1 MTETDILHSPN
12 VYVGSAYANIS
23 SASFAP
29 GFDILDANGTSLNA
43 VFKNVPA
50 GGSIKKSDTWYSDY
64 CIITGIT
71 QAEYNQYKSLTFT
84 FSNANF
90 WGASVE
96 IRESN
101 PRSTN
106 GEIKAWLKF
115 PAQTNG
121 KSTVE
126 LPTVNSSTGY
136 VAFWIS
142 GPDEA
147 SYQISGITA
156 LSIKTPY
163 DDWVNDYGPSITGDI
178 RTGTKAKATDVKNL
192 ATALNYEF
200 QRRDNFINDS
210 AGSLANQ
217 APSVPNISAGK
228 KISSSGG
235 MDIVSKILIIN
246 DYPNLKEQTQN
257 SKILHDGRS
266 SNLIDDVKAL
276 GRIEKTAANTG
287 CKAACTGLCK
297 ETCYTGC
304 GNGCTGSSKE
314 IPVTCS
320 SGCASKCSSNCGN
333 DCTTTCGKGCT
344 DSCYSSCSSS
354 CSGSCSGSGCFSL
367 CSYSCGSTC
376 GANCGSG
383 CAYACVGCSG
393 ACSGCSW
400 SCSASCSE
408 TCDRTA
414 KAPTSPTCSNGC
426 AHGCLSNCTNGCIN
440 LVTSGS

>member
-1 MTETDILHSPN
+1 MTETDILHSPD
-12 VYVGSAYANIS
+12 VYVGSGYSNIS
-23 SASFAP
+23 SSSFAP
-29 GFDILDANGTSLNA
+29 GFDILDANGRSLNA

-50 GGSIKKSDTWYSDY
+50 GGSIIKHDTYYSDY

-163 DDWVNDYGPSITGDI
+163 DDWVNDYGSSITGDI
-178 RTGTKAKATDVKNL
+178 KTGTKAKAADVKNL

-217 APSVPNISAGK
+217 APAIPNIAAGE
-228 KISSSGG
+228 KISSSAG

-246 DYPNLKEQTQN
+246 DYPNLKEQTQG
-257 SKILHDGRS
+257 SKILYDGYS
-266 SNLIDDVKAL
+266 TNLIDQVKAL
-276 GRIEKTAANTG
+276 GTIEKTDSNTG
-287 CKAACTGLCK
+287 CRAACTGLCL

-304 GNGCTGSSKE
+304 GNGCSSSSKQITINCTACDKACTE
-314 IPVTCS
+314 NCGSGCTWECYGGCSGSCGGGCASSCVGNCSGSCMTNCGTGCGASCRTTCSGCSDLCWTGCSSYCAGTCSGSCYGGCASTCSGGAGKPTAPSSSSCNGCSFGCLSTCS
-320 SGCASKCSSNCGN
+320 SGC
-333 DCTTTCGKGCT
+333 
-344 DSCYSSCSSS
+344 
-354 CSGSCSGSGCFSL
+354 
-367 CSYSCGSTC
+367 
-376 GANCGSG
+376 
-383 CAYACVGCSG
+383 V
-393 ACSGCSW
+393 
-400 SCSASCSE
+400 
-408 TCDRTA
+408 
-414 KAPTSPTCSNGC
+414 
-426 AHGCLSNCTNGCIN
+426 N
-440 LVTSGS
+440 LTK

>member
-29 GFDILDANGTSLNA
+29 GFDILDANGRSLNA

-147 SYQISGITA
+147 YYQISGITA

-163 DDWVNDYGPSITGDI
+163 DDWVNDYGSSITGDI
-178 RTGTKAKATDVKNL
+178 KTGTKAKAADVKNL

-217 APSVPNISAGK
+217 APAIPNIAAGE
-228 KISSSGG
+228 KISSSAG
-235 MDIVSKILIIN
+235 MAIVSKILIIN
-246 DYPNLKEQTQN
+246 DYPNLKEQTQG
-257 SKILHDGRS
+257 SKILYDGYS
-266 SNLIDDVKAL
+266 TNLIDQVKAL
-276 GRIEKTAANTG
+276 GTIEKTDSNTG
-287 CKAACTGLCK
+287 CRAACTGLCL

-304 GNGCTGSSKE
+304 GNGCSSSSKQITINCTACDKACTE
-314 IPVTCS
+314 NCGSGCTWECYGGCSGSCGGGCASSCVGNCSGSCMTNCGTGCGASCRTTCSGCSDLCWTGCSSYCAGTCSGSCYGGCASTCSGGAGKPTAPSSSSCNGCSFGCLSTCS
-320 SGCASKCSSNCGN
+320 SGC
-333 DCTTTCGKGCT
+333 
-344 DSCYSSCSSS
+344 
-354 CSGSCSGSGCFSL
+354 
-367 CSYSCGSTC
+367 
-376 GANCGSG
+376 
-383 CAYACVGCSG
+383 V
-393 ACSGCSW
+393 
-400 SCSASCSE
+400 
-408 TCDRTA
+408 
-414 KAPTSPTCSNGC
+414 
-426 AHGCLSNCTNGCIN
+426 N
-440 LVTSGS
+440 LTK

>member
-29 GFDILDANGTSLNA
+29 GFDILDANGRSLNA
-43 VFKNVPA
+43 VFKNVPS

-101 PRSTN
+101 PKSTN

-142 GPDEA
+142 GPDGA

-163 DDWVNDYGPSITGDI
+163 DDWVNDYGSSITGDI
-178 RTGTKAKATDVKNL
+178 KTGTKAKAADVKNL

-217 APSVPNISAGK
+217 APAIPNIAAGE
-228 KISSSGG
+228 KISSSAG

-246 DYPNLKEQTQN
+246 DYPNLKEQTQG
-257 SKILHDGRS
+257 SKILYDGYS
-266 SNLIDDVKAL
+266 TNLIDQVKAL
-276 GRIEKTAANTG
+276 GTIEKTDSNTG
-287 CKAACTGLCK
+287 CRAACTGLCL

-304 GNGCTGSSKE
+304 GNGCSSSSKQITINCTACDKACTE
-314 IPVTCS
+314 NCGSGCTWECYGGCSGSCGGGCASSCVGNCSGSCMTNCGTGCGASCRTTCSGCSDLCWTGCSSYCAGTCSGSCYGGCASTCSGGAGKPTAPSSSSCNGCSFGCLSTCS
-320 SGCASKCSSNCGN
+320 SGC
-333 DCTTTCGKGCT
+333 
-344 DSCYSSCSSS
+344 
-354 CSGSCSGSGCFSL
+354 
-367 CSYSCGSTC
+367 
-376 GANCGSG
+376 
-383 CAYACVGCSG
+383 V
-393 ACSGCSW
+393 
-400 SCSASCSE
+400 
-408 TCDRTA
+408 
-414 KAPTSPTCSNGC
+414 
-426 AHGCLSNCTNGCIN
+426 N
-440 LVTSGS
+440 LTK

>member
-29 GFDILDANGTSLNA
+29 GFDILDANGRSLNA
-43 VFKNVPA
+43 VFKNVPS

-101 PRSTN
+101 PKSTN

-163 DDWVNDYGPSITGDI
+163 DDWVNDYGSSITGDI
-178 RTGTKAKATDVKNL
+178 KTGTKAKAADVKNL

-217 APSVPNISAGK
+217 APAIPNIAAGE
-228 KISSSGG
+228 KISSSAG

-246 DYPNLKEQTQN
+246 DYPNLKEQTQG
-257 SKILHDGRS
+257 SKILYDGYS
-266 SNLIDDVKAL
+266 TNLIDQVKAL
-276 GRIEKTAANTG
+276 GTIEKTDSNTG
-287 CKAACTGLCK
+287 CRAACTGLCL

-304 GNGCTGSSKE
+304 GNGCSSSSKQITINCTACDKACTE
-314 IPVTCS
+314 NCGSGCTWECYGGCSGSCGGGCASSCVGNCSGSCMTNCGTGCGASCRTTCSGCSDLCWTGCSSYCAGTCSGSCYGGCASTCSGGAGKPTAPSSSSCNGCSFGCLSTCS
-320 SGCASKCSSNCGN
+320 SGC
-333 DCTTTCGKGCT
+333 
-344 DSCYSSCSSS
+344 
-354 CSGSCSGSGCFSL
+354 
-367 CSYSCGSTC
+367 
-376 GANCGSG
+376 
-383 CAYACVGCSG
+383 V
-393 ACSGCSW
+393 
-400 SCSASCSE
+400 
-408 TCDRTA
+408 
-414 KAPTSPTCSNGC
+414 
-426 AHGCLSNCTNGCIN
+426 N
-440 LVTSGS
+440 LTK

>member
-12 VYVGSAYANIS
+12 VYVGSAYSNIS
-23 SASFAP
+23 SSSFAP
-29 GFDILDANGTSLNA
+29 GFDILDANGRSLNA

-101 PRSTN
+101 PKSTN
-106 GEIKAWLKF
+106 GEVKAWLKF

-126 LPTVNSSTGY
+126 LPTVESSTGY

-147 SYQISGITA
+147 YYQISGITA

-178 RTGTKAKATDVKNL
+178 RTGTKAKATDVKSL
-192 ATALNYEF
+192 AIALNYEF

-217 APSVPNISAGK
+217 APAMPNIAAGE
-228 KISSSGG
+228 KISSSAG

-246 DYPNLKEQTQN
+246 DYPNLKEQTQG
-257 SKILHDGRS
+257 SKILYDGYS
-266 SNLIDDVKAL
+266 TNLIDQVKAL
-276 GRIEKTAANTG
+276 GRIEKTDTNTG
-287 CKAACTGLCK
+287 CRAACTGLCL

-304 GNGCTGSSKE
+304 GNGCSSSSKQITINCTACDKACTE
-314 IPVTCS
+314 NCGSGCTWECYGGCSGSCGGGCASSCVGNCSGSCMTNCGTGCGASCRTTCSGCSDLCWTGCSSYCAGTCSGSCYGGCASTCSGGAGKPTAPSSSSCNGCSFGCLSTCS
-320 SGCASKCSSNCGN
+320 SGC
-333 DCTTTCGKGCT
+333 
-344 DSCYSSCSSS
+344 
-354 CSGSCSGSGCFSL
+354 
-367 CSYSCGSTC
+367 
-376 GANCGSG
+376 
-383 CAYACVGCSG
+383 V
-393 ACSGCSW
+393 
-400 SCSASCSE
+400 
-408 TCDRTA
+408 
-414 KAPTSPTCSNGC
+414 
-426 AHGCLSNCTNGCIN
+426 N
-440 LVTSGS
+440 LTK

>member
-1 MTETDILHSPN
+1 MKMTETDILHSPN
-12 VYVGSAYANIS
+12 IYVGSAYSNIS
-23 SASFAP
+23 SSSFAP
-29 GFDILDANGTSLNA
+29 GFDILDANGRSLNA

-101 PRSTN
+101 PKSTN

-126 LPTVNSSTGY
+126 LPTVESSTGY

-147 SYQISGITA
+147 YYQISGITA

-178 RTGTKAKATDVKNL
+178 RTGTKAKATDVKSL
-192 ATALNYEF
+192 AIALNYEF

-217 APSVPNISAGK
+217 APAMPNIAAGE
-228 KISSSGG
+228 KISSSAG

-246 DYPNLKEQTQN
+246 DYPNLKEQTQG
-257 SKILHDGRS
+257 SKILYDGYS
-266 SNLIDDVKAL
+266 TNLIDQVKAL
-276 GRIEKTAANTG
+276 GRIEKTDTNTG
-287 CKAACTGLCK
+287 CRAACTGLCL

-304 GNGCTGSSKE
+304 GNGCSSSSKQITINCTACDKACTE
-314 IPVTCS
+314 NCGSGCTWECYGGCSGSCGGGCASSCVGNCSGSCMTNCGTGCGASCRTTCSGCSDLCWTGCSSYCAGTCSGSCYGGCASTCSGGAGKPTAPSSSSCNGCSFGCLSTCS
-320 SGCASKCSSNCGN
+320 SGC
-333 DCTTTCGKGCT
+333 
-344 DSCYSSCSSS
+344 
-354 CSGSCSGSGCFSL
+354 
-367 CSYSCGSTC
+367 
-376 GANCGSG
+376 
-383 CAYACVGCSG
+383 V
-393 ACSGCSW
+393 
-400 SCSASCSE
+400 
-408 TCDRTA
+408 
-414 KAPTSPTCSNGC
+414 
-426 AHGCLSNCTNGCIN
+426 N
-440 LVTSGS
+440 LTK

>member
-12 VYVGSAYANIS
+12 IYVGSAYSNIS
-23 SASFAP
+23 SSSFAP
-29 GFDILDANGTSLNA
+29 GFDILDANGRSLNA

-101 PRSTN
+101 PKSTN

-126 LPTVNSSTGY
+126 LPTVESSTGY

-147 SYQISGITA
+147 YYQISGITA

-178 RTGTKAKATDVKNL
+178 RTGTKAKATDVKSL
-192 ATALNYEF
+192 AIALNYEF

-217 APSVPNISAGK
+217 APAMPNIAAGE
-228 KISSSGG
+228 KISSSAG

-246 DYPNLKEQTQN
+246 DYPNLKEQTQG
-257 SKILHDGRS
+257 SKILYDGYS
-266 SNLIDDVKAL
+266 TNLIDQVKAL
-276 GRIEKTAANTG
+276 GRIEKTDTNTG
-287 CKAACTGLCK
+287 CRAACTGLCL

-304 GNGCTGSSKE
+304 GNGCSSSSKQITINCTACDKACTE
-314 IPVTCS
+314 NCGSGCTWECYGGCSGSCGGGCASSCVGNCSGSCMTNCGTGCGASCRTTCSGCSDLCWTGCSSYCAGTCSGSCYGGCASTCSGGAGKPTAPSSSSCNGCSFGCLSTCS
-320 SGCASKCSSNCGN
+320 SGC
-333 DCTTTCGKGCT
+333 
-344 DSCYSSCSSS
+344 
-354 CSGSCSGSGCFSL
+354 
-367 CSYSCGSTC
+367 
-376 GANCGSG
+376 
-383 CAYACVGCSG
+383 V
-393 ACSGCSW
+393 
-400 SCSASCSE
+400 
-408 TCDRTA
+408 
-414 KAPTSPTCSNGC
+414 
-426 AHGCLSNCTNGCIN
+426 N
-440 LVTSGS
+440 LTK

>member
-101 PRSTN
+101 PKSTN
-106 GEIKAWLKF
+106 GEIKAWLSF

-126 LPTVNSSTGY
+126 LPTVKSSTGY

-147 SYQISGITA
+147 YYQISGITA

-178 RTGTKAKATDVKNL
+178 RTGTKAKATDVKSL
-192 ATALNYEF
+192 AIALNYEF

-217 APSVPNISAGK
+217 APAMPNIAAGE
-228 KISSSGG
+228 KISSSAG
-235 MDIVSKILIIN
+235 MDIISKILIIN
-246 DYPNLKEQTQN
+246 DYPNLKEQTQG
-257 SKILHDGRS
+257 SKILYDGYS
-266 SNLIDDVKAL
+266 TNLIDQVKAL
-276 GRIEKTAANTG
+276 GRIEKTDSNTG
-287 CKAACTGLCK
+287 CRAACTGLCL

-304 GNGCTGSSKE
+304 GNGCSSSSKQITINCTACDKACTE
-314 IPVTCS
+314 NCGSGCTWECYGGCSGSCGGGCASSCVGNCSGSCMTNCGTGCGASCRTTCSGCSDLCWTGCSSYCAGTCSGSCYGSCASTCSGGAGKPTAPSSSSCNGCSFGCLSTCS
-320 SGCASKCSSNCGN
+320 SGC
-333 DCTTTCGKGCT
+333 
-344 DSCYSSCSSS
+344 
-354 CSGSCSGSGCFSL
+354 
-367 CSYSCGSTC
+367 
-376 GANCGSG
+376 
-383 CAYACVGCSG
+383 V
-393 ACSGCSW
+393 
-400 SCSASCSE
+400 
-408 TCDRTA
+408 
-414 KAPTSPTCSNGC
+414 
-426 AHGCLSNCTNGCIN
+426 N
-440 LVTSGS
+440 LTK